1 MPSKEV
7 HIIRRK
13 RKPSEVFVGEK
24 KIILAQEFAKPKDQ
38 DNQGEKNPSWREE
51 YRSQERVSNKVPEI
65 RKNKIKPGS
74 TQESQHPISAKEI
87 KTGKMTGDGGGSY
100 DTDMQSFAKKAAG
113 KEYQEEKDEFSNYH
127 EPQP

>member
-1 MPSKEV
+1 MSKEV
-7 HIIRRK
+7 DIIRKNRK
-13 RKPSEVFVGEK
+13 SAKIFVEGTE
-24 KIILAQEFAKPKDQ
+24 IVAAEEFAKPKDQ
-38 DNQGEKNPSWREE
+38 DKQGEKNPSWREE